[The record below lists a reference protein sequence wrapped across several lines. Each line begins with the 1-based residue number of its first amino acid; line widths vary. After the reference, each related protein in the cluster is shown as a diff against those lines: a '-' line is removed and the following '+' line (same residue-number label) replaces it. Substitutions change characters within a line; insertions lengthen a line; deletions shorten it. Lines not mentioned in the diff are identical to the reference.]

1 MKQFLSFLLCCT
13 LTLSS
18 PVLAAENSEADLSVS
33 APSVLLMEASTG
45 TVVYE
50 KNAHEIRHP
59 ASITKIMTLILIFD
73 AIERGQIS
81 LTDTV
86 TVSEYAASMGGS
98 QVFLEPGET
107 QTVETMIKC
116 ISVASANDA
125 CVAMAEYLCGSES
138 EFVRQMNERAR
149 GLGMKDTTFVNC
161 CGLDTEGHMTSAYD
175 VALMSRELTVNHP
188 EIHNYCTIWMEN
200 ITHVTAKGS
209 SEFGLTNTNKL
220 IRQYEYATG
229 LKTGSTSL
237 AKYCVSATAEK
248 DGLELIAVV
257 MAAPDYKV
265 RFADATTLLNYGF
278 GKCRLYTDENTDA
291 LPDLPV
297 TKGTETAV
305 GLAYDSPFSY
315 LSVKGEDL
323 SDVKKEQ
330 ILPETVTAPVRKGDV
345 AGRVVVL
352 RRRQGTRLREY
363 PLHCGCSRRLIP
375 RLFQDG
381 AFLSSDLTFFYY
393 NSGASRR
400 STLCRSRTGTGRFL
414 QNSAV
419 ICSEHANV
427 FRQSSFT
434 CATTAER

>member
-1 MKQFLSFLLCCT
+1 
-13 LTLSS
+13 
-18 PVLAAENSEADLSVS
+18 
-33 APSVLLMEASTG
+33 
-45 TVVYE
+45 
-50 KNAHEIRHP
+50 
-59 ASITKIMTLILIFD
+59 
-73 AIERGQIS
+73 
-81 LTDTV
+81 
-86 TVSEYAASMGGS
+86 
-98 QVFLEPGET
+98 
-107 QTVETMIKC
+107 
-116 ISVASANDA
+116 
-125 CVAMAEYLCGSES
+125 
-138 EFVRQMNERAR
+138 
-149 GLGMKDTTFVNC
+149 
-161 CGLDTEGHMTSAYD
+161 MTSAYD
-175 VALMSRELTVNHP
+175 VALMSRELTVSHP

-220 IRQYEYATG
+220 IRQYEFATG

-345 AGRVVVL
+345 AGRVVYSE
-352 RRRQGTRLREY
+352 G
-363 PLHCGCSRRLIP
+363 G
-375 RLFQDG
+375 G
-381 AFLSSDLTFFYY
+381 
-393 NSGASRR
+393 
-400 STLCRSRTGTGRFL
+400 
-414 QNSAV
+414 NSAP
-419 ICSEHANV
+419 
-427 FRQSSFT
+427 
-434 CATTAER
+434 